1 VYKEAQFWASFF
13 YIMDNQKELKLC
25 IVGAGSWATA
35 LCKIFSDAGA
45 HVCWWFHREEDAA
58 LFQETGHNPRYLSD
72 IDFSARSVQ
81 AETDLSLAIRNC
93 DIILIAVPSAYVSS
107 VLKNLPS
114 GLFKDKK
121 VITSVKGILPEQ
133 LQLVTEY
140 LASDFNVEENQLA
153 VVAGPCHAEEVALE
167 KQSYLTVASSNAEFA
182 VFLRDLMKSRYISVK
197 VSEDPEGVEWA
208 AVLKNVYAIACGVC
222 HGQGFGDNFQ
232 AVLVS
237 NAMQEMQ
244 LFLDSYLPGKR
255 NTLESAYLG
264 DLLVT
269 AYSTFSRNRT
279 FGNMVGRGYS
289 IRAAQV
295 ELGMVA
301 EGYHAIKALHM
312 MREKLGLNL
321 PIAEA
326 MYAVMYENAPVKNS
340 IASLRKILS

>member
-1 VYKEAQFWASFF
+1 
-13 YIMDNQKELKLC
+13 MDNQKDLKIC

-35 LCKIFSDAGA
+35 LCKIFSDAGIE
-45 HVCWWFHREEDAA
+45 VCWWFHREEDA
-58 LFQETGHNPRYLSD
+58 LQFRETGHNPRYLSD
-72 IDFSARSVQ
+72 VDFSGRKIM
-81 AETDLSLAIRNC
+81 AESQLEKAIKTS
-93 DIILIAVPSAYVSS
+93 DMVLIAVPSAYVAQ
-107 VLKNLPS
+107 VLK
-114 GLFKDKK
+114 GLSPEIFQDKML
-121 VITSVKGILPEQ
+121 ITSVKGILPEQ
-133 LQLVTEY
+133 LMLVT
-140 LASDFNVEENQLA
+140 DFLVTAFRVEKDQLA
-153 VVAGPCHAEEVALE
+153 VIGGPCHAEEVALE
-167 KQSYLTVASSNAEFA
+167 KQSYLTVASSNPEFA
-182 VFLRDLMKSRYISVK
+182 GLLKERMQSRYISVR
-197 VSEDPEGVEWA
+197 VSSDPEGVEWA

-244 LFLDSYLPGKR
+244 LFLETHLPGHR

-301 EGYHAIKALHM
+301 EGFYAIKALHK
-312 MREKLGLNL
+312 MRKKLQLHL

-326 MYAVMYENAPVKNS
+326 MYSVMYENAPVKSS
-340 IASLRKILS
+340 IAALRKILS

>member
-1 VYKEAQFWASFF
+1 MGLFF
-13 YIMDNQKELKLC
+13 TMQTAKPKLC

-45 HVCWWFHREEDAA
+45 EVKWWFHREDDAA
-58 LFQETGHNPRYLSD
+58 AFASTGHNPRYLSD
-72 IDFSARSVQ
+72 VDFSGKSVHPAADLPGAIQ
-81 AETDLSLAIRNC
+81 GAEFV
-93 DIILIAVPSAYVSS
+93 LIAVPSAYVES
-107 VLKNLPS
+107 VLKDLPENAFQ
-114 GLFKDKK
+114 GKK
-121 VITSVKGILPEQ
+121 LITSVKGILPVE
-133 LQLVTEY
+133 LQLVTEF
-140 LASDFNVEENQLA
+140 LTARFHVPAENLA
-153 VVAGPCHAEEVALE
+153 VIAGPCHAEEVALE
-167 KQSYLTVASSNAEFA
+167 KQSYLTVASASEDLAMQ
-182 VFLRDLMKSRYISVK
+182 LRSMMLSRYISVK
-197 VSEDPEGVEWA
+197 LSPDPEGVEWA

-222 HGQGFGDNFQ
+222 HGQGLGDNFQ

-244 LFLDSYLPGKR
+244 LFLDCHLAGKR

-289 IRAAQV
+289 IRAAQL

-301 EGYHAIKALHM
+301 EGYHAIRALHK
-312 MREKLGLNL
+312 MREKLQISL

-326 MYAVMYENAPVKNS
+326 MYALMYDNIPAKDCIP
-340 IASLRKILS
+340 SLKKILS